1 MYVLLFLLIT
11 VLVLG
16 IIAFI
21 MIKGFAQRVSKQFF
35 GTNSIQEGL
44 EIQRQEL
51 ANTPKSVSSM
61 TRIYL
66 PIISKDFPELN
77 LHEFTQRAE
86 NMLKSVFNAIENKDL
101 SLIINASDDLRN
113 QVATYIEDLQS
124 QAIEEHYD
132 DVKIHQTEIFKYQ
145 KDFGTCVIVFQMAI
159 EYYRYRIKDHMVIS
173 GNRDL
178 KLQTKYNVNL
188 VYIQDVNKLTAPN
201 STKAL
206 GTNCPNCGAPIT
218 TLGQKKCDYCGSGVK
233 EININTWLIN
243 KYEEI

>member
-1 MYVLLFLLIT
+1 MYILLFLLIT

-21 MIKGFAQRVSKQFF
+21 MIKSFAQRVSKQFF
-35 GTNSIQEGL
+35 GTSSIQEGL
-44 EIQRQEL
+44 ELQRQEL

-113 QVATYIEDLQS
+113 QVAAYIEDLQS

-132 DVKIHQTEIFKYQ
+132 DVIIHQTEIYKYQ

-159 EYYRYRIKDHMVIS
+159 EYYMYRIKDNEVVS
-173 GNRDL
+173 GSKDL

-201 STKAL
+201 VTRAL

-218 TLGQKKCDYCGSGVK
+218 NLGQKKCDYCGSGIK